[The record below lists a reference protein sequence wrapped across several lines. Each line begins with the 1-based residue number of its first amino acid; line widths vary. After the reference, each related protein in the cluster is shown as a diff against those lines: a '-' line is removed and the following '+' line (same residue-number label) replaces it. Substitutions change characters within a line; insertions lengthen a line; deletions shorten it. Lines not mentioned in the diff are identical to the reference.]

1 MGIGFYGGPV
11 MVDLGF
17 SFKSGM
23 WVHSMKGFNVS
34 LGFTMTDFKGRKD
47 KEVDTEDGPSP
58 IPENLESTENQES
71 EQSLPDNS
79 QQ

>member
-1 MGIGFYGGPV
+1 MPLRLGFSWSGMDRTELGMGIGFHGGPV

-34 LGFTMTDFKGRKD
+34 LGFTMTDLRVGGIRKWIL
-47 KEVDTEDGPSP
+47 KMVHHPSLK
-58 IPENLESTENQES
+58 I
-71 EQSLPDNS
+71 
-79 QQ
+79 